1 MDVIEHARTLKA
13 MPMFASLD
21 ESQLKLLAFT
31 SEVFD
36 YAVGEYLF
44 NRDELSD
51 AVYVIMRGRLEI
63 LDDRG
68 SAPVL
73 IAEKTEGEMVG
84 EMGVLRAERRSA
96 TVRVTG
102 EAELLRIPGDR
113 YLDLVSRN
121 PGLALYVLR
130 DLSDKLAS
138 TSLDLAL
145 ARSGG

>member
-1 MDVIEHARTLKA
+1 MDVIEHAKTLKA

-36 YAVGEYLF
+36 YGSGEYLF
-44 NRDELSD
+44 HRDESSD
-51 AVYVIMRGRLEI
+51 AVYVVMKGRLQI
-63 LDDRG
+63 FDDRSG
-68 SAPVL
+68 SQVL
-73 IAEKTEGEMVG
+73 IAEKHEGEVVG

-96 TVRVTG
+96 AVMVK
-102 EAELLRIPGDR
+102 EDSEVLRIPGDR

-121 PGLALYVLR
+121 PDLALYVMR

-138 TSLDLAL
+138 TSLDLAR
-145 ARSGG
+145 AIAAK